1 VDGVDDVGEG
11 RLADVVREAQP
22 GERELRAQ
30 VTFGDLVMHALR
42 PQVVDRM
49 GAVDVRPR
57 AEAAA
62 ARLDHELKAA
72 GARPRRSA
80 LSGVDSLT
88 PAEHRVATLA
98 AQGHSNREI
107 AQQLYVTRRTVET
120 HLTHVFQKRDVAT
133 RVELDDA
140 LSGTAAAEAIPA

>member
-1 VDGVDDVGEG
+1 M
-11 RLADVVREAQP
+11 RLLAR
-22 GERELRAQ
+22 RAR
-30 VTFGDLVMHALR
+30 D
-42 PQVVDRM
+42 
-49 GAVDVRPR
+49 
-57 AEAAA
+57 
-62 ARLDHELKAA
+62 ELKAA

-120 HLTHVFQKRDVAT
+120 HLTHVFQKLDVAT
-133 RVELDDA
+133 RVELGDA
-140 LSGTAAAEAIPA
+140 LSGTVAAEAIPA